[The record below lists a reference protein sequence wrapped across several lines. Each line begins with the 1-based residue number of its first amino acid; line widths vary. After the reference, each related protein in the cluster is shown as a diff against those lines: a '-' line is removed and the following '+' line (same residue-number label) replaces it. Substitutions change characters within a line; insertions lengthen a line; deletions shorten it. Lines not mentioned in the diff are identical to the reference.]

1 MTLGGRQVDEP
12 ASQCVVTLA
21 GRTDSEPETTGAGR
35 KMGRRIVGPVT
46 DRPGM
51 GAGQPAPMLS
61 CWHDRTPEARLVAS
75 SDSQP
80 MGSLSGSQGRNHIA
94 VMEDFLNFAFA
105 FGVTFGGVVALS
117 LLFWFIDKGQE

>member
-1 MTLGGRQVDEP
+1 
-12 ASQCVVTLA
+12 
-21 GRTDSEPETTGAGR
+21 
-35 KMGRRIVGPVT
+35 MGRRIVGPVT

-51 GAGQPAPMLS
+51 GARQPAAMLS
-61 CWHDRTPEARLVAS
+61 SPHDRTPEARLAAS
-75 SDSQP
+75 SDCLP
-80 MGSLSGSQGRNHIA
+80 MGSLSGSQGSNHIA